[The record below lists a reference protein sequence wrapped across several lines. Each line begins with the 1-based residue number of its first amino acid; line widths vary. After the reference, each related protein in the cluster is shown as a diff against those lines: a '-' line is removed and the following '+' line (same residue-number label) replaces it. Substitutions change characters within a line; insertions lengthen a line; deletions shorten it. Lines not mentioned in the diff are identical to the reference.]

1 MKPRYHPML
10 KAWPREK
17 MIAQWHKVANDPQNA
32 RYPCVIRMAQDAL
45 ANLHAEPDREPGSDD

>member
-1 MKPRYHPML
+1 MKPRYHSMM

-32 RYPCVIRMAQDAL
+32 RYPIVAQMAREAL
-45 ANLHAEPDREPGSDD
+45 ANLHAETEREPGED